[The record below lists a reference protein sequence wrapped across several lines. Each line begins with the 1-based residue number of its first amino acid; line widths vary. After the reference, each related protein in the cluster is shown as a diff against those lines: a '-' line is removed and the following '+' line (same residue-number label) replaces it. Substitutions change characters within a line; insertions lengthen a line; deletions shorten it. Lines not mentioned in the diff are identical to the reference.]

1 MIIFSGQVSMVQ
13 VTIPDSFMNVTV
25 GSNVTLLCLYTTTVK
40 SLDNLTIQW
49 SFFHNKD
56 MEPISVRIL

>member
-1 MIIFSGQVSMVQ
+1 MVQ
-13 VTIPDSFMNVTV
+13 VTIPDSFVNVTV
-25 GSNVTLLCLYTTTVK
+25 GSNVTLLCLYTTTVT
-40 SLDNLTIQW
+40 SLDKLTIQW